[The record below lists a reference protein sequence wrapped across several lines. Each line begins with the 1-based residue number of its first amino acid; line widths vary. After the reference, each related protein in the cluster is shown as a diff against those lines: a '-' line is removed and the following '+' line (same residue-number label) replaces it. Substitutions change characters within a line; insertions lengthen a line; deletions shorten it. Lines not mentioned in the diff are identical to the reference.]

1 MSPHDFGDMHESAL
15 IFVPAATFGQL
26 IPKCDTAL
34 QPLHDFSWRSW
45 KVPRAGKARGAALT
59 GEKEEVVVDWRSKR
73 LTRSRQQAAPA
84 ANVSKTMRFALGA
97 RIISANAC
105 WRGF

>member
-34 QPLHDFSWRSW
+34 QALQLPKRICNRESLDSAVTFGCGARTGLATFYGILTSVSWRL
-45 KVPRAGKARGAALT
+45 AALLP
-59 GEKEEVVVDWRSKR
+59 GFLLKSPGALAKLVG
-73 LTRSRQQAAPA
+73 PA
-84 ANVSKTMRFALGA
+84 L
-97 RIISANAC
+97 
-105 WRGF
+105 